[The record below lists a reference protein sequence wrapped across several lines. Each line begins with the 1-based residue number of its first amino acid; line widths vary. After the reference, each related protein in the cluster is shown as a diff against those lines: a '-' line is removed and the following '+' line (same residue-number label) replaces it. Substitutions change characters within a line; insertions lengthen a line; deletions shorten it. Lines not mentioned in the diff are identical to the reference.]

1 MSQAVTADAR
11 FGLDRIPQPIQLL
24 RMEDSDAVA
33 DVVLGMRRRARAARL
48 TSYGLIGVLVIVG
61 IASAFLFLAVTRS
74 ISTVTIGDQVQLEG
88 DIRIGGDLEW
98 LQELTQAF
106 VRVGAVLMAL
116 FIINILVSFSRYS
129 LKLANSLDARAD
141 CLVLAADNR
150 ERLAS
155 LLATISVDV
164 IDFMSVPARP
174 YDRYLDTLRALF
186 PGDRS
191 TDDKEEP
198 DPTESRNRSVRK
210 EAQSPLDA
218 PLL

>member
-1 MSQAVTADAR
+1 
-11 FGLDRIPQPIQLL
+11 
-24 RMEDSDAVA
+24 MEDSDAVA

-48 TSYGLIGVLVIVG
+48 TAYGLIGVLVIVG
-61 IASAFLFLAVTRS
+61 IASVFLFLAVTRS
-74 ISTVTIGDQVQLEG
+74 ISTLTIGDQVQLEG

-129 LKLANSLDARAD
+129 VKLANSLDARAD
-141 CLVLAADNR
+141 CLVLAAGNM

-174 YDRYLDTLRALF
+174 YDRYLDTLKALF

-191 TDDKEEP
+191 TDDKQKP
-198 DPTESRNRSVRK
+198 DPTESRNHSVRK